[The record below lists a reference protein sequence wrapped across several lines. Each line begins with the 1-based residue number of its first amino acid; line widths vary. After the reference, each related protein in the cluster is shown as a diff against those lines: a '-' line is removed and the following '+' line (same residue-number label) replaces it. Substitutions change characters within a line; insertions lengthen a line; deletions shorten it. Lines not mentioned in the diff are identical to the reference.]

1 MEDYRSAHRTKYLE
15 RIQELEETEK
25 FLRARHLERIKK
37 IENLEKLVEDIKT
50 HTTMNQIKK
59 TVNEMLE
66 TIESEEEA
74 LDKQKLSQI
83 GLGLVEAINTNQFT
97 MTNFNNQNHIL
108 MSRDVH
114 EIVKSI
120 LNLCGIDDT
129 IEVQYDMDCSR
140 DEEIAR
146 QLEQEP
152 PVVRR
157 RRGRP
162 ATARTRGAQTAL

>member
-1 MEDYRSAHRTKYLE
+1 MEDYRSRHHTQYIEREKERVDIIDRTNK
-15 RIQELEETEK
+15 
-25 FLRARHLERIKK
+25 
-37 IENLEKLVEDIKT
+37 LEKLVEDVKT
-50 HTTMNQIKK
+50 HTNMSQIKK
-59 TVNEMLE
+59 TVQEMLK
-66 TIESEEEA
+66 IIDDK

-83 GLGLVEAINTNQFT
+83 GLVLVEAINTNQFT

>member
-1 MEDYRSAHRTKYLE
+1 MEDYRSRHHTQYIEREKERVDIIDRTNK
-15 RIQELEETEK
+15 
-25 FLRARHLERIKK
+25 
-37 IENLEKLVEDIKT
+37 LEKLVEDIKT
-50 HTTMNQIKK
+50 HTNMSQIKK
-59 TVNEMLE
+59 TVQEMLK
-66 TIESEEEA
+66 IIDDK

>member
-1 MEDYRSAHRTKYLE
+1 MEDYRFRHREQYLE
-15 RIQELEETEK
+15 REKDRLDIIIRTNKLEK
-25 FLRARHLERIKK
+25 F
-37 IENLEKLVEDIKT
+37 VEDIKS
-50 HTTMNQIKK
+50 HTTMSQIKK
-59 TVNEMLE
+59 TVQEMLK
-66 TIESEEEA
+66 TIDDK

-114 EIVKSI
+114 ESVKSI

-146 QLEQEP
+146 QLTEEP

-162 ATARTRGAQTAL
+162 RGE